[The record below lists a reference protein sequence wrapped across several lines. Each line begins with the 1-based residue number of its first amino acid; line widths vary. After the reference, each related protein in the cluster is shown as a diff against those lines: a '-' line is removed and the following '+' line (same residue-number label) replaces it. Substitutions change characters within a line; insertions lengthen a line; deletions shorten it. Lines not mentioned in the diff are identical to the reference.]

1 MLIGDKMKIL
11 HVNEVWSPR
20 AGPEQYLVD
29 ICTALNQLGHENVVV
44 YGIKKEDTINDPRIK
59 SYHFPSIFPSVTEI
73 LPYKRRKVCKEF
85 AAIINKENPDIIFF
99 HTIWNP
105 FLVEIAVGLKPTVR
119 EIVEYRIFCP
129 GALRYRYLTNTICTA
144 KPGLKCWFYANVGGC
159 GVHLL
164 HHRLA
169 RLITMKVD
177 LEINKKVHRMIAV
190 SEYVAKELILAGI
203 DEDRIVVN
211 IPFIKD
217 ISNSEVSHQSTGKN
231 ILYVGRLERTK
242 GIDFLIRGMKLLDRE
257 CHLDIIGVGRMRKKL
272 EQLAY
277 NLQLSNRVRFW
288 GWIPNTE
295 LKEYYR
301 KAQVFV
307 LPSIW
312 PEPLGIVILEAMANS
327 VPVVASGVGGIKEMV
342 KEGKTGFL
350 VKPKDARELAHKIKN
365 LLDNSELRKKC
376 GENGKRFVQEKLNKE
391 RHLKILLETFKAAC
405 DVFKR
410 SVS

>member
-1 MLIGDKMKIL
+1 MKIL

-20 AGPEQYLVD
+20 AGPEQYLID
-29 ICTALNQLGHENVVV
+29 ICNALSELGHENVVV
-44 YGIKKEDTINDPRIK
+44 YGIKKEDTINDPGIK

-99 HTIWNP
+99 HTLWNP
-105 FLVEIAVGLKPTVR
+105 FLVDIAVSLRPTVR
-119 EIVEYRIFCP
+119 EVVDYRIFCP
-129 GALRYRYLTNTICTA
+129 GVLRYRYLTNTICIA

-159 GVHLL
+159 GVRLP

-169 RLITMKVD
+169 RLIMRGIDIET
-177 LEINKKVHRMIAV
+177 NKKVHRMIAV

-203 DEDRIVVN
+203 DAKRIVVN
-211 IPFIKD
+211 LPFIKD
-217 ISNSEVSHQSTGKN
+217 INNSEANHQLTGKN
-231 ILYVGRLERTK
+231 ILYVGRVERTK
-242 GIDFLIRGMKLLDRE
+242 GIDFLIRAMKLLDRE
-257 CHLDIIGVGRMRKKL
+257 CSLDIIGVGRMRKKL
-272 EQLAY
+272 EQLAH

-288 GWIPNTE
+288 GWIPNVE
-295 LKEYYR
+295 LRKYYK

-307 LPSIW
+307 LPSVW

-342 KEGKTGFL
+342 KEGETGFL
-350 VKPKDARELAHKIKN
+350 VKPKDVRELAHKIKN
-365 LLDNSELRKKC
+365 LLDNSELRKKF
-376 GENGKRFVQEKLNKE
+376 GENGKRFVQEKVNKE

-405 DVFKR
+405 DVFKK

>member
-1 MLIGDKMKIL
+1 MKIL

-20 AGPEQYLVD
+20 AGPEQYLID
-29 ICTALNQLGHENVVV
+29 ICNALSELGHENVVV
-44 YGIKKEDTINDPRIK
+44 YGIKKEDTINNPRIK
-59 SYHFPSIFPSVTEI
+59 SYYFPSIFPSVTEI

-159 GVHLL
+159 GVRLL

-203 DEDRIVVN
+203 DEERIVVN

-242 GIDFLIRGMKLLDRE
+242 GIDFLIRAMKLLDRE

-295 LKEYYR
+295 LKKYYR

-312 PEPLGIVILEAMANS
+312 PEPLGIVILEAIANS

-342 KEGKTGFL
+342 KEGETGFL
-350 VKPKDARELAHKIKN
+350 VKPKDARELAYKIKN
-365 LLDNSELRKKC
+365 LLDNSELRKKF